1 MHSFEL
7 QDITAGLK
15 YNSLYHWKNI
25 SVSGIGYDSGRIRPG
40 NVFVAVKGMKHDGHR
55 FIPVA
60 LGKGAAV
67 IVAEEKP
74 SFPSPAIWINVPDSR
89 LALSLM
95 AANFYGQPSQH
106 FSLIGVTGTCGKTT
120 TTSMLREIYET
131 AGLISGMIG
140 TVEVHCARQTWR
152 SKLTTPDSL
161 ELQRYLHLMVESGV
175 SHAAMEVSS
184 HGLALKRVDGISFQG
199 AIFTNISPN
208 HLDFHENIEEYA
220 ATKGRLASLVK
231 PEGFLLVNKD
241 DRYFQKL
248 SFSSK
253 SKCFFFGTIPS
264 CDFMIQNTI
273 LGKQGSSFLL
283 KVNNREPMESIALE
297 DTYPLRIPLL
307 GMHNVFNAAAAAAGA
322 LLSGIGKES
331 VADGL
336 ASFRG
341 VERRMQIHILA
352 GLQVIDDTAMNPGSI
367 DAVFNTI
374 RSLSPK
380 KMVLV
385 YAIRGKRG
393 VQVNE
398 DNGKTLGKWVKDL
411 QIKYFF
417 STSSV
422 SHVDEQNQVLPE
434 EEDAFFSG
442 VISSGLSPCHYPDLR
457 DALAQAL
464 NAAEPD
470 STLIL
475 LGAQGMDAGVKILQE
490 QIAPKKVLSPTPT

>member
-1 MHSFEL
+1 MHSLEL

-15 YNSLYHWKNI
+15 YSSLYHWKNI
-25 SVSGIGYDSGRIRPG
+25 SVSGIGYNSGQIKPG
-40 NVFVAVKGMKHDGHR
+40 NVFVAVKGLKHDGHR
-55 FIPVA
+55 FIPEA
-60 LGKGAAV
+60 LGRGATV

-74 SFPSPAIWINVPDSR
+74 YLPSPAIWIHVPDSR

-140 TVEVHCARQTWR
+140 TVEVHCARQTWLSR
-152 SKLTTPDSL
+152 LTTPDSL

-184 HGLALKRVDGISFQG
+184 HGLALKRVDGITFQG

-208 HLDFHENIEEYA
+208 HLDFHKNIEDYA

-231 PEGFLLVNKD
+231 PEGFLLINKD
-241 DRYFQKL
+241 DGYLQKL
-248 SFSSK
+248 SFSTK
-253 SKCFFFGTIPS
+253 SKCFYFGTLPS
-264 CDFMIQNTI
+264 CDFMIQDTI
-273 LGKQGSSFLL
+273 LGEQGSSFLL
-283 KVNNREPMESIALE
+283 KVRNRELMESLTLE
-297 DTYPLRIPLL
+297 ETYPLRIPLP
-307 GMHNVFNAAAAAAGA
+307 GMHNVSNAAAAAAGA
-322 LLSGIGKES
+322 LLSGLRKES

-341 VERRMQIHILA
+341 VERRMQIHNLA
-352 GLQVIDDTAMNPGSI
+352 GLQVIDDTAMNSGSI
-367 DAVFNTI
+367 DAVFNAI
-374 RSLSPK
+374 RSLSPNK
-380 KMVLV
+380 LVLV
-385 YAIRGKRG
+385 YAIRGRRG
-393 VQVNE
+393 VKVNE
-398 DNGKTLGKWVKDL
+398 DNGKALGKWVKDL

-417 STSSV
+417 STSSI
-422 SHVDEQNQVLPE
+422 SHVDERNQVLPE

-442 VISSGLSPCHYPDLR
+442 VISSGLYPCHYPELK

-464 NAAEPD
+464 EVAAPG
-470 STLIL
+470 SALIL

-490 QIAPKKVLSPTPT
+490 QLTVPVT